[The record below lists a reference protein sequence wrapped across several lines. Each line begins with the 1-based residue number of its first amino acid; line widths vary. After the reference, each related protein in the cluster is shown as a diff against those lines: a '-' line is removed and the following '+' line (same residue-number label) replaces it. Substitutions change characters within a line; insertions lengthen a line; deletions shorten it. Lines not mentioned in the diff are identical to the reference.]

1 MKVEKKKILILIG
14 IVIVLGI
21 IGVSF
26 YFYKRAQDFKIL
38 VDTRDVSLVLWTGKG
53 TVTAEDTCV
62 IQDMYEIVKRDLN
75 LEVIHVFP
83 GKYLLIT
90 EREGKVKELEG
101 DDYKDRERFYWDTVE
116 THVYDVADG
125 KEVQTIDLLKV
136 VEENL
141 QEYQCDRGSA
151 IPALGKNGNAFV
163 RWIVSDIPE
172 NGNQEKKTKY
182 MFLDLETG
190 KIYVEDGGPYT
201 FLEDGGEKQEKFED
215 EMFHDGGWKDF
226 KKENNLTELD
236 DDEIMERAIDVYYSH
251 GVSGDIPGVAR
262 IRITTDGLPKENEKL
277 YERFPGLKEWQGKK
291 GRVACIYLGG
301 YPTGEEIR
309 ELFREE

>member
-1 MKVEKKKILILIG
+1 MKVKKKKILILIG
-14 IVIVLGI
+14 IIIVIVLGI
-21 IGVSF
+21 ISVSF
-26 YFYKRAQDFKIL
+26 YFYKRAQDFEIIE
-38 VDTRDVSLVLWTGKG
+38 DPTDASLVLWTGKG
-53 TVTAEDTCV
+53 TETAEDTCV
-62 IQDMYEIVKRDLN
+62 IQDMYEIVKRNLN
-75 LEVIHVFP
+75 LAVIQVFP

-90 EREGKVKELEG
+90 EREGKVKELKGE
-101 DDYKDRERFYWDTVE
+101 DYKDREKFYWDTAK

-125 KEVQTIDLLKV
+125 KEVKTIDVLKV

-141 QEYQCDRGSA
+141 QGYQYDGGSA
-151 IPALGKNGNAFV
+151 TPVLGKNGNAFAE
-163 RWIVSDIPE
+163 WIVSDIPE

-182 MFLDLETG
+182 MFMDLETG
-190 KIYVEDGGPYT
+190 KIYVEDEGPFT

-215 EMFHDGGWKDF
+215 EIFYDGGWEDF
-226 KKENNLTELD
+226 MKENNLTELD
-236 DDEIMERAIDVYYSH
+236 HDKIMERAIDVVFY
-251 GVSGDIPGVAR
+251 GLDLPGVAR

-309 ELFREE
+309 ELLREE